1 MSLPARPGRRT
12 RRCDFFGA
20 DKIIRSECGSVRRG
34 GGDDDVIDASA
45 GVRARGCQ
53 LIVVA
58 PHPDDDVLG
67 CGALIA
73 GAAQDRRVRVCYV
86 TDGSASHVGSPTYTP
101 ARLRDV
107 REREAARGLRR
118 LGVRERPTFLRWP
131 DGTVP
136 SAGDAAAAPLLDA
149 LRAFVPPDERVLIA
163 APWRRDHHCDHR
175 AVASLV
181 AAVLRERP
189 NATRIEYTVWLGVL
203 GDADD
208 EPRPDEG
215 RTVELDSRPWLGA
228 KRAALREHRSQSG
241 RLIRDAATAFTL
253 PPELL
258 ARALGPVERYI
269 VPLVA

>member
-1 MSLPARPGRRT
+1 MMTGT
-12 RRCDFFGA
+12 
-20 DKIIRSECGSVRRG
+20 
-34 GGDDDVIDASA
+34 DAA
-45 GVRARGCQ
+45 TQ

-58 PHPDDDVLG
+58 PHPDDDVIG

-73 GAAQDRRVRVCYV
+73 GAARDRRVRVCYV
-86 TDGSASHVGSPTYTP
+86 TDGAASHLGSPTYTP
-101 ARLRDV
+101 LRLRDV

-118 LGVRERPTFLRWP
+118 LGVREQPAFLRWP

-136 SAGDAAAAPLLDA
+136 SANDPAAAPLMDA
-149 LRAFVPPDERVLIA
+149 LRAVVPVDERVVIA

-181 AAVLRERP
+181 DALLRERP

-203 GDADD
+203 GDDAD
-208 EPRPDEG
+208 EPRPGEG
-215 RTVELDSRPWLGA
+215 RTIELDSRPWLGA
-228 KRAALREHRSQSG
+228 KRAALREHRSQTG
-241 RLIRDAATAFTL
+241 RLIRDAVTAFTL

-269 VPLVA
+269 IPEVA

>member
-1 MSLPARPGRRT
+1 MFLPARPGRRA
-12 RRCDFFGA
+12 RRCDFNGA
-20 DKIIRSECGSVRRG
+20 HEGVQRECGAVRRG
-34 GGDDDVIDASA
+34 SGDHDVIDSSP
-45 GVRARGCQ
+45 GTRAHAQ

-73 GAAQDRRVRVCYV
+73 GAAQERRVRVCYV

-101 ARLRDV
+101 SRLRAV

-118 LGVRERPTFLRWP
+118 LGVRERPAFLRWP

-136 SAGDAAAAPLLDA
+136 SADDAAAAPLLEA
-149 LRAFVPPDERVLIA
+149 LCAFVPRDERVLIA

-203 GDADD
+203 GDATD

-228 KRAALREHRSQSG
+228 KRAALREHRSQTG
-241 RLIRDAATAFTL
+241 HLIHDAATAFTL

-258 ARALGPVERYI
+258 ARALGPVESYI
-269 VPLVA
+269 VPPVA